1 MSVPVIAGD
10 SRGGRRP
17 VPDRSYD
24 RSVQRTITIDPAPDL
39 RLTLGH
45 LNGGTTHPD
54 RPLTADT
61 GWRASRTPA
70 GPVTLSIVANGPQI
84 RATAWGPGSEW
95 ALDHLPQLLGDGDD
109 PDAFPTNGHRL
120 MRELKGRFRRLRI
133 ARTERVHEAII
144 PVILGQVVTRTEAR
158 RAERRLIETY
168 GEPAPG
174 PEPLM
179 LQPAPE
185 VLGRLK
191 YEDLHPLGI
200 GRKKALLIIDV
211 SRRASRLEEITTMSS
226 QAADQRLRALPGI
239 GPWSSALVVSE
250 TLGDPD
256 AVPVGDYHLPNTVAW
271 ALAGEARATDRRM
284 LELLEPYRPHR
295 YRAALML
302 KLSGIGA
309 PKYGPRTEV
318 RSFAGY

>member
-1 MSVPVIAGD
+1 M
-10 SRGGRRP
+10 
-17 VPDRSYD
+17 
-24 RSVQRTITIDPAPDL
+24 QRTITIDPAPDL

-54 RPLTADT
+54 RPLTADF
-61 GWRASRTPA
+61 GWRSSRTPA
-70 GPVTLSIVANGPQI
+70 GPVTLRLQVDRTRV
-84 RATAWGPGSEW
+84 RATAWGPGSSWE
-95 ALDHLPQLLGDGDD
+95 LERLPELLGAGDD
-109 PDAFPTNGHRL
+109 PDSFPTDGHRL
-120 MRELKGRFRRLRI
+120 MRELKARFRRLRI
-133 ARTERVHEAII
+133 ARTERVHEAIV

-174 PEPLM
+174 PEPM
-179 LQPAPE
+179 KLQPSPD

-191 YEDLHPLGI
+191 YEDFHPLGI
-200 GRKKALLIIDV
+200 GRNKARIIIGV
-211 SRRASRLEEITTMSS
+211 SRRASRLEEITALSS
-226 QAADQRLRALPGI
+226 EAAETRLRSLPGI

-250 TLGDPD
+250 ALGDLD

-271 ALAGEARATDRRM
+271 ALAGEARASDRRM
-284 LELLEPYRPHR
+284 LELLEPYRPQR

-309 PKYGPRTEV
+309 PRYGPRTGV
-318 RSFAGY
+318 RSFATY

>member
-1 MSVPVIAGD
+1 M
-10 SRGGRRP
+10 
-17 VPDRSYD
+17 
-24 RSVQRTITIDPAPDL
+24 QRTITLDPPPDL

-54 RPLTADT
+54 RPLTADL
-61 GWRASRTPA
+61 GWRASRAPTGPA
-70 GPVTLSIVANGPQI
+70 TLRIAVQGSSIQ
-84 RATAWGPGSEW
+84 ATAWGPGAEW
-95 ALDHLPQLLGDGDD
+95 ALHHLPGLLGAGDD
-109 PDAFPTNGHRL
+109 PDAFPANGHRL

-133 ARTERVHEAII
+133 ARTERVHEAIV

-158 RAERRLIETY
+158 RAEQRLIDTY
-168 GEPAPG
+168 GEAAPG
-174 PEPLM
+174 PEPLR
-179 LQPAPE
+179 LQPAPG
-185 VLGRLK
+185 VLARLG

-200 GRKKALLIIDV
+200 GRNKARLIIEV
-211 SRRASRLEEITTMSS
+211 SRRVGRLEEITAM
-226 QAADQRLRALPGI
+226 QPGAADERLRAIRGI

-250 TLGDPD
+250 ALGDPD

-271 ALAGEARATDRRM
+271 ALAGEARATDARM

-309 PKYGPRTEV
+309 PKYGPRTRV
-318 RSFAGY
+318 RSFARD